1 MARQI
6 LHHPAIQI
14 AVPFV
19 VGILIHRIGDVM
31 TEKVNDIPVQ
41 SIRMQPKPPTL
52 APLFLPTVYIPGKAG
67 GGSAQGGDIDALFNA
82 ESNIDGLALPPEE
95 KTPPPSFVE
104 MSLADYLS
112 RLSVDGVTAGGA
124 FIEGIFYRYGGQVD
138 VEVPRKDGT
147 TIRPTVVGIVGGKLR
162 LRAGDETCDLP
173 IEQ

>member
-6 LHHPAIQI
+6 LHHPAVQL

-19 VGILIHRIGDVM
+19 VGMLIYRIGDVM

-82 ESNIDGLALPPEE
+82 EANVEGLSLPVEE
-95 KTPPPSFVE
+95 KAQPANFVE

-112 RLSVDGVTAGGA
+112 RLSVDGVTSTGV
-124 FIEGIFYRYGGQVD
+124 FIEGIYYSYGSQVD

-147 TIRPTVVGIVGGKLR
+147 TIRPTVVGIVAGKLR
-162 LRAGDETCDLP
+162 LRAGDEICDLTF
-173 IEQ
+173 EK